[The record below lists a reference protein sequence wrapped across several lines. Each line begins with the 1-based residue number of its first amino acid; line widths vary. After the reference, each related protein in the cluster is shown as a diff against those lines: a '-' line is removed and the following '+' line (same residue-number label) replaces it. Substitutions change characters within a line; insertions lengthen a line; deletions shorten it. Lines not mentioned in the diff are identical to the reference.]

1 VAVLCAVLA
10 VSRRGFSRSR
20 QPQSPRRIAPAEV
33 VLLARVQAIH
43 TQTRHS
49 DGSRRMARQ
58 LQDEGY
64 AVGRAKARRL
74 MQQAGLA
81 VRRPKRFVVTT
92 ESRHRFPM
100 APNLVARQFAGAP
113 PNQVWATEITSLWTA
128 EGWRY

>member
-1 VAVLCAVLA
+1 V
-10 VSRRGFSRSR
+10 GFTATGSG
-20 QPQSPRRIAPAEV
+20 QSPPRIDPAEV

-49 DGSRRMARQ
+49 DGSRRMATQ

-81 VRRPKRFVVTT
+81 VRRPKRFVVTPD
-92 ESRHRFPM
+92 SRHRFPI
-100 APNLVARQFAGAP
+100 APKLVVRQFEVAP
-113 PNQVWATEITSLWTA
+113 PDQVWATEITSLWTA